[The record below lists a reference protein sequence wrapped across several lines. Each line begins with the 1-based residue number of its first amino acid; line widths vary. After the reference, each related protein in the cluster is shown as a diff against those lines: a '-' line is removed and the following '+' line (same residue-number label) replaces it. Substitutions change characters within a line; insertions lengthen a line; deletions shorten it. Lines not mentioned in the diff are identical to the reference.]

1 MDRRALRHGHVAVI
15 EEQPARLVEVP
26 GLGPKRTAKITAAW
40 AEQKA
45 IKADHETA
53 ADACSQCLRAGGP
66 NGAAW
71 CLGGLI
77 RVIARRSTGRRCSA
91 QSVSQ
96 GTGALESAG
105 VPSHVAVSG
114 PRYSRSLRREVDMPQ
129 PVFLVVSE
137 SREVREELAAD
148 LRRRFAA
155 DYRVV
160 GVASPTAALTTLA
173 DLARVWED
181 VTLLIADER
190 LTEMGAVD
198 FLVRAHE
205 LHPAAKRV
213 LLVERGDWSST
224 HPAISAMA
232 LGQIDYHL
240 YNPWRPLERILYA
253 TVSEFLAAWERFREP
268 MAVAFRIVGA
278 EHSRRSHQLRDVLTR
293 SGVPYWFFEPDSAEG
308 RTLLRE
314 VGLDSSRLPVVVH
327 FDGTVLI
334 DPSYPDIVAKL
345 GLQTRPNVDTCDVAI
360 IGAGPAGLAAAV
372 YAASEGLST
381 LVLEPVV
388 PGGQAGTSSLIRN
401 YLGFP
406 RGLSGEDLTNRAL
419 EQAWLFGSRLVVSQ
433 SATRLT
439 ARGSA
444 RVVRTTDG
452 SEVTARTVVL
462 ATGVTW
468 RRLGLPTLEALIG
481 AGVFYGAAAAE
492 ARATSGRDVFV
503 VGAGNS
509 AGQAAIHLAKYA
521 ACVTMVVRGADL
533 TSTMSD
539 YLVTEISK
547 TPNIDV
553 RLRTE
558 IFDGNG
564 RTHLETLTLRNRD
577 SDAIEVTPAAALFLM
592 IGAEPHT
599 QWLGDRIERDD
610 HGFILTGRDL
620 HRARALPTGWPLG
633 RSPFLLETSL
643 PGVFAAGDVRHGS
656 TKRVAS
662 AVGEGAVAVQ
672 LVHEYLR
679 EQ

>member
-1 MDRRALRHGHVAVI
+1 
-15 EEQPARLVEVP
+15 VP
-26 GLGPKRTAKITAAW
+26 L
-40 AEQKA
+40 
-45 IKADHETA
+45 
-53 ADACSQCLRAGGP
+53 
-66 NGAAW
+66 
-71 CLGGLI
+71 
-77 RVIARRSTGRRCSA
+77 
-91 QSVSQ
+91 
-96 GTGALESAG
+96 
-105 VPSHVAVSG
+105 
-114 PRYSRSLRREVDMPQ
+114 
-129 PVFLVVSE
+129 PVFLVIAE
-137 SREVREELAAD
+137 DEHVREGLSAD

-160 GVASPTAALTTLA
+160 GVASPTLALTMLT
-173 DLARVWED
+173 DLAHASAD
-181 VTLLIADER
+181 VPLLIADER
-190 LTEMGAVD
+190 LVEMGAVD
-198 FLVRAHE
+198 LLVRAHE

-224 HPAISAMA
+224 HPAISAMS

-253 TVSEFLAAWERFREP
+253 AVSEFLAAWEKSREP
-268 MAVAFRIVGA
+268 TAVAFRIVGA
-278 EHSRRSHQLRDVLTR
+278 EQSRRSHELRDVLTR
-293 SGVPYWFFEPDSAEG
+293 SGVPYWFFDQNSAEG
-308 RTLLRE
+308 RALLSE

-327 FDGTVLI
+327 FDGTALI
-334 DPSYPDIVAKL
+334 EPSYPDIVAKL
-345 GLQTRPNVDTCDVAI
+345 GLPTRPDVDTCDVAI

-381 LVLEPVV
+381 LVLEPAV

-406 RGLSGEDLTNRAL
+406 RGLSGDDLTNRAL

-444 RVVRTTDG
+444 RVVQTSDG
-452 SEVTARTVVL
+452 SEVTARTIVL
-462 ATGVTW
+462 ATGVSW

-492 ARATSGRDVFV
+492 ARAMSGQNVFV

-521 ACVTMVVRGADL
+521 ARVTMVVRGADL
-533 TSTMSD
+533 SSTMSD
-539 YLVTEISK
+539 YLVIEISK
-547 TPNIDV
+547 TPNIHV

-558 IFDGNG
+558 VIGGGG
-564 RTHLETLTLRNRD
+564 RSRLETLILRNRD
-577 SDAIEVTPAAALFLM
+577 SDASEVTPAGALFLL
-592 IGAEPHT
+592 IGAEPRT
-599 QWLGDRIERDD
+599 EWLGDSIARDD

-620 HRARALPTGWPLG
+620 YRTRALPAGRTFEHPPL
-633 RSPFLLETSL
+633 LLETSL

-662 AVGEGAVAVQ
+662 AVGEGAVAIQ